1 MSLFSEVTE
10 QLDQTSLNFGSAF
23 WVDQQI
29 YDAINWALLDVWSH
43 VKWTFTHTN
52 TVVASNADIAALP
65 STNVMIPQYIINTA
79 SVKVFQTTH
88 DMLQDWNANWKN
100 EPPAEPHWT
109 VLWDEKHVRVWPQ
122 SNGTYTWTLYGVP
135 WPSEVSTSDGS
146 TDPFPLDPTIRHAII
161 HRATAWLLE
170 HTQPQLAD
178 MNEQEAEEHE
188 ERYLREVRNAQGAN
202 TLRLRPAPGWIAG
215 QFGDIRIAR
224 KYN

>member
-29 YDAINWALLDVWSH
+29 LDAINWALLDTWSH
-43 VKWTFTHTN
+43 IKWVYTSTT
-52 TVVASNADIAALP
+52 TVVSSGADITALP

-79 SVKVFQTTH
+79 SVKVFNTTH

-100 EPPAEPHWT
+100 QPVAEPHWT

-135 WPSEVSTSDGS
+135 WPTEVTATNGS
-146 TDPFPLDPTIRHAII
+146 TDPVPLDPLIRHAII
-161 HRATAWLLE
+161 HRAVAFLLE

-178 MNEQEAEEHE
+178 INSAEAEDN
-188 ERYLREVRNAQGAN
+188 ERRYARQVRNAQGAN
-202 TLRLRPAPGWIAG
+202 TLRLRPSVGWVGA
-215 QFGDIRIAR
+215 QFGDIRIGR